1 MKQVFSSFQSKF
13 FAAYKQSRKLKAV
26 NLSQKVSFIGHDLFF
41 CENDHRPWKR
51 IDFRLFFS
59 KFVQADLE
67 EEETQGKNKWKI
79 LFFSGWSR
87 GMERDKDEKSCVDRL
102 PLCLCTLWR
111 FVTMITRMIR
121 KAPFWKVVRSNG
133 HCPKSFCPPI
143 PLCQTGILWRFITM
157 ITRMTRAMVNMMTTR
172 AMMA

>member
-13 FAAYKQSRKLKAV
+13 FAANKQSRKLKAV

-51 IDFRLFFS
+51 IDFRLFFEICPGWPWGRG
-59 KFVQADLE
+59 D
-67 EEETQGKNKWKI
+67 TRKNKWTI

-143 PLCQTGILWRFITM
+143 PLCQTGTLWRFITM
-157 ITRMTRAMVNMMTTR
+157 ITRMTRAMMNMMTTR

>member
-13 FAAYKQSRKLKAV
+13 FAANKQSRKLKAV

-41 CENDHRPWKR
+41 VR
-51 IDFRLFFS
+51 IIIGHEKELTLDFFS

-79 LFFSGWSR
+79 LFFSGRSR

-143 PLCQTGILWRFITM
+143 PLCQTGTLWRFITM
-157 ITRMTRAMVNMMTTR
+157 ITRMTRAMMNMMTTR